1 MKFKYLNNKV
11 ADIVEQL
18 GQKAPSVGT
27 MKDEDL
33 QLFNQAIEN
42 TIGGIKE
49 ELTATS
55 KALSEVIKAI
65 QGEIARRGIAKRVEN
80 QLSMFDNSK
89 LLEAPKKKTDEVIA
103 EQQAPVEQITTEEVL
118 EDTEEEFE
126 DDEE

>member
-33 QLFNQAIEN
+33 QKFNEAIEN
-42 TIGGIKE
+42 TIGGIKD
-49 ELTATS
+49 ELTMTS

-65 QGEIARRGIAKRVEN
+65 QGEIARRGIANKVAN

-89 LLEAPKKKTDEVIA
+89 LLESPKKRVDEVIE
-103 EQQAPVEQITTEEVL
+103 EQAIPKEQITTEEL
-118 EDTEEEFE
+118 EGEE
-126 DDEE
+126 DEE